1 MISVAVHS
9 EELCNNKAPLLGSSD
24 DQESEDEPLV
34 TPPPPG
40 KKRIRKQQG
49 RSSRKPGDEITSVGD
64 RKTLWRRGC
73 LKQAKRPQMSPRQD
87 TESDEEKEKPKR
99 DCEAKR
105 ANSHRSVSTVA
116 SYSEPQS
123 GISKTLQ
130 KKKSRPNKRNPEQD
144 VLERSDKES
153 KTDSTKKRDT
163 RKQQNNKHIS
173 TETASV
179 PALRGKKTPTSKTSK
194 SRCSTTPALTASSDH
209 SLSDLE
215 DTAGRQETKNSYQLY
230 GSSPDL
236 EDDGSRGSSKSEHLD
251 ELVEDSDDEA
261 ELSSLKHNSKRF
273 RHKRSKHSTEDLFS
287 SSELEDVE
295 KQPVKRRIKKTP
307 KRWRGAS
314 ADSDLLEW
322 PMDASSARPLAKT
335 KVKGESK
342 RRQTGPIECK
352 VCGRLIRCQAVM
364 KRHMLTH
371 TGEKPFECDDCGR
384 RYTSSSNLRIHQ
396 QSHTGKMDFSCE
408 ECGHKFTHL
417 PYLKRHLLRHS
428 GNRQHMCDQCGK
440 GFIQKYHLE
449 RHLLVHSGKMPY
461 ACDQCDAS
469 FNRTDY
475 LSLHM
480 RNVHLSEGNEK
491 EIKAKPSKP
500 FKCNVCEKAFIT
512 RTSLEVHIRVHTGV
526 TPFTCSICQR
536 KFKQSSQ
543 MNAHMRTHSG
553 EKPHA
558 CDVCGIKFSRK
569 YHVRIHKEKKHLAK
583 NSFQQSSVPVLHH

>member
-1 MISVAVHS
+1 MRRNSS
-9 EELCNNKAPLLGSSD
+9 KAPLLGSSD
-24 DQESEDEPLV
+24 DQQSKEKPLK
-34 TPPPPG
+34 TPPPQG
-40 KKRIRKQQG
+40 KRLYRKQQG
-49 RSSRKPGDEITSVGD
+49 RHGREPDDDITSVGERSTQQSKD
-64 RKTLWRRGC
+64 CPIWTHNYMSPVNSDMDDSTNCDKL
-73 LKQAKRPQMSPRQD
+73 AKMPKMSPRQD
-87 TESDEEKEKPKR
+87 RGRDEEKEKPKR

-105 ANSHRSVSTVA
+105 ANSHRSVSPA
-116 SYSEPQS
+116 ANDSEPQS
-123 GISKTLQ
+123 GISKTPQ
-130 KKKSRPNKRNPEQD
+130 KKKSRPNKRKPGQE
-144 VLERSDKES
+144 
-153 KTDSTKKRDT
+153 T
-163 RKQQNNKHIS
+163 NKHLS

-179 PALRGKKTPTSKTSK
+179 LEKEGVPAKRGKKTKAPTSKTSK

-215 DTAGRQETKNSYQLY
+215 DTAGRQETKYSVQLY

-236 EDDGSRGSSKSEHLD
+236 EDDRSRGSSKSEHLD

-261 ELSSLKHNSKRF
+261 ELPSLKHNSKRF
-273 RHKRSKHSTEDLFS
+273 RHKRSKHSPEDLFS

-322 PMDASSARPLAKT
+322 PIDASLARPLAKT

-342 RRQTGPIECK
+342 RRQAGPIECK

-417 PYLKRHLLRHS
+417 SCLKLHLLRHS
-428 GNRQHMCDQCGK
+428 GKRPHKCDQCGK
-440 GFIQKYHLE
+440 SFIQKYHLK
-449 RHLLVHSGKMPY
+449 RHLLVHSGKMSY

-469 FNRTDY
+469 FSRTDY

-512 RTSLEVHIRVHTGV
+512 RTSLEVHVRVHTGV

-558 CDVCGIKFSRK
+558 CDVCGMKFLRK
-569 YHVRIHKEKKHLAK
+569 NYVRIHKEKKHLAK